1 MAKCASRSAFNRVR
15 HRVSSMRAT
24 ASGKIRDRT
33 FHMFRNH
40 DATNDGYVP
49 ALGQFQ
55 LKSGIGGVTSL
66 D

>member
-15 HRVSSMRAT
+15 HHQVSSSRA